1 MTAEDK
7 YYEDHATLLGHVTLA
22 WNDCHY
28 MVLLIFNILSDEGW
42 EKACATFFEQ
52 KYDHNRRGINA

>member
-1 MTAEDK
+1 MTDTVIE
-7 YYEDHATLLGHVTLA
+7 EHAALLGRVTLA

-28 MVLLIFNILSDEGW
+28 MSDEGW